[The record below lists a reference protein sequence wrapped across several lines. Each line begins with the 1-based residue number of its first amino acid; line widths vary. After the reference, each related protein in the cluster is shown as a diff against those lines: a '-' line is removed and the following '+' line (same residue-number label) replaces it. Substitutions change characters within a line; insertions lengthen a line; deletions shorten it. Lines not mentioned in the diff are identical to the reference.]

1 MKPLF
6 LALTVLTLAAVFLL
20 NPARATLA
28 QTEPAM
34 PPGVSAEAWI
44 PLSDRAGILITS
56 PGSPPARQPHGR
68 MVVEIDG
75 QWTDIDLINRGGM
88 TPLNTHSQQ

>member
-1 MKPLF
+1 MKSLF
-6 LALTVLTLAAVFLL
+6 LALAVLTLAAVFLS

-28 QTEPAM
+28 QTESAM
-34 PPGVSAEAWI
+34 SPGVSAEVWI
-44 PLSDRAGILITS
+44 PLSDRAGILITRS
-56 PGSPPARQPHGR
+56 GSPPQQPQGR